1 MREGKTSGAAVSRA
15 NLVSLPHA
23 DPPHGQ
29 DHLTWAYQTHVTAI
43 YQYIYSRVG
52 NRPDAEDLTAQV
64 FMKAISGMRN
74 DVSVP
79 ELRSWLYRV
88 AQTTLADHWREYYAE
103 GAGELDDDVTRPPA
117 PRDNP
122 EAVHRVDTLL
132 ATLPESYRRVLE
144 LRFLRGYSVRE
155 TAQELSLGEANVKV
169 LQCRALNRAGRE
181 RGSMSC
187 TTIPS
192 SSTGTSRTYSRP
204 ANPTAPR

>member
-1 MREGKTSGAAVSRA
+1 MPEDHRTGTAAFASSGKVVA
-15 NLVSLPHA
+15 LPQA
-23 DPPHGQ
+23 DTTQGQ
-29 DHLTWAYQTHVTAI
+29 DHVTWAYQTHVTAI

-64 FMKAISGMRN
+64 FMKAISGMRS

-103 GAGELDDDVTRPPA
+103 DTGELDDDVTRPPA
-117 PRDNP
+117 PRENP
-122 EAVHRVDTLL
+122 EAIQRVDALL

-155 TAQELSLGEANVKV
+155 TAQALDLSETNVKV
-169 LQCRALNRAGRE
+169 LQFRALNRAGRE
-181 RGSMSC
+181 RGR
-187 TTIPS
+187 TT
-192 SSTGTSRTYSRP
+192 
-204 ANPTAPR
+204 